1 MMVPSQ
7 TGKKAEKA
15 AAAAIVSHPVLSLG
29 ATRFMELEREVEQAY
44 RPQMLQ
50 ALEEKVQAEAERS
63 QARRRNAR
71 TAGRL

>member
-1 MMVPSQ
+1 
-7 TGKKAEKA
+7 
-15 AAAAIVSHPVLSLG
+15 VSHPVLSLG